1 MYKQPADKTLEK
13 VVSYVTDNHHTREI
27 RPKPAVARSWQ
38 RCLESHGLQP
48 EQGTPSRVL
57 SEKELASVTDDC
69 AGFFHIASRGVT
81 SLQHKMW
88 PSGYAILL
96 ADSNGATLAAG
107 IPNGFDDNVGKHL
120 ITGACWSEK
129 QAGTNG
135 IGTCLL
141 ERQAITVHRQE
152 HFLSNN
158 SLLSCSAAPIFSPLG
173 DLLGCLNAT
182 TTTAEGNQQQQLLSL
197 QLVISQSLSIED
209 EYLRSVNPDSFIVTV
224 HLADQAA
231 YANHP
236 VLLAVNERG
245 RIVGANRVAFSLSRG
260 FPTLSDQLLGLQLE
274 QLCGESIDSLLNK
287 TAGGRQTITLVLDNL
302 GEVFIGMQLPHYP
315 QQTLSVSK
323 PKIRREAQAKR
334 RHPSLSEL
342 CVDDPRLRDCA
353 SMLKKVMNQ
362 DIAILLRG
370 ETGTG
375 KEAFAHAI
383 HHASNRR
390 NGPFVALNCAAIPE
404 SLIESELF
412 GYRSGS
418 FTGASKTGM
427 KGKLQQANGGTLFLD
442 EIGDMPLE
450 LQTRLLRVLAER
462 EIQAL
467 GSDETIRLDLQL
479 VSATHQDLM
488 QLVTENKFRMDLFY
502 RLNGVTLELPA
513 LRERTDI
520 EQLSENLLRQE
531 SDQTPLQGAY
541 VSVSALNSLKHYRWP
556 GNIRQLINVL
566 RLARVTAEGQQISL
580 HHLPQEIR
588 TAKAQIVVNN
598 TPHSHAL
605 EKPGIPEKLR
615 VSRDKHEAEQL
626 LQQLRQ
632 HKWNISR
639 TAKNLGLS
647 RSSIYRKMKK
657 FQITNPHEYM

>member
-1 MYKQPADKTLEK
+1 MYKHSVDKALEK
-13 VVSYVTDNHHTREI
+13 VVSYVTDNHKKREI
-27 RPKPAVARSWQ
+27 RPIPAVARSWQ

-48 EQGTPSRVL
+48 EQGAPSKVL
-57 SEKELASVTDDC
+57 SETELTSVTDGC
-69 AGFFHIASRGVT
+69 AGFFNIASRGVT

-96 ADSNGATLAAG
+96 ADSHGATLAAG
-107 IPNGFDDNVGKHL
+107 VPNGFDHNVGKHL
-120 ITGACWSEK
+120 VTGACWSEK

-173 DLLGCLNAT
+173 ELLGCLNAT
-182 TTTAEGNQQQQLLSL
+182 TTTSDGSKQQQRLSL

-209 EYLRSVNPDSFIVTV
+209 EYLRSINHDSFLITL
-224 HLADQAA
+224 HFPLDSP
-231 YANHP
+231 YSSHP
-236 VLLAVNERG
+236 ALLAVNDLG
-245 RIVGANRVAFSLSRG
+245 RIVGANRVAFSLSRQM
-260 FPTLSDQLLGLQLE
+260 TSLSGGLLGLQLD
-274 QLCGESIDSLLNK
+274 QLCGESVDSLDRK
-287 TAGGRQTITLVLDNL
+287 TAGGRHTTMLALNGFSAITI
-302 GEVFIGMQLPHYP
+302 EMQCPKDP
-315 QQTLSVSK
+315 TQQSAAITPRRVRET
-323 PKIRREAQAKR
+323 KIRR
-334 RHPSLSEL
+334 RHPTLSEL
-342 CVDDPRLRDCA
+342 CADDPKLHN
-353 SMLKKVMNQ
+353 SENLLKKVINQ

-383 HHASNRR
+383 HDASNRC
-390 NGPFVALNCAAIPE
+390 NGPFIALNCAAIPE

-427 KGKLQQANGGTLFLD
+427 KGKLQLATGGTLFLD

-467 GSDETIRLDLQL
+467 GSDETTALDIQL
-479 VSATHQDLM
+479 ISATHQDLL
-488 QLVTENKFRMDLFY
+488 QLVDDNKFRMDLFY

-513 LRERTDI
+513 LRERSDLQ
-520 EQLSENLLRQE
+520 QLVETLLYKAFNKKTSVPNISINALDSLRQY
-531 SDQTPLQGAY
+531 S
-541 VSVSALNSLKHYRWP
+541 WP

-566 RLARVTAEGQQISL
+566 RLASATADGLHISL
-580 HHLPQEIR
+580 HHLPEEVRHSQTLKPINIE
-588 TAKAQIVVNN
+588 AQ
-598 TPHSHAL
+598 PH
-605 EKPGIPEKLR
+605 PEEQPIAAVKLN
-615 VSRDKHEAEQL
+615 VIRDKHEAQQL
-626 LQQLRQ
+626 LLQLRLY
-632 HKWNISR
+632 KWNISR

-657 FQITNPHEYM
+657 FNITNPHEYM